1 MTAATTRTRI
11 AGHPAKC
18 SCTGCFTRLSRYR
31 KQRNLAVQRGT
42 WSHPVPIA
50 DVAARLDGL
59 LQAGWTTSQIAA
71 AAQLS
76 AVYVRILARLSSKPQ
91 PATVQAKTARA
102 IAALGPEMRFSPAVP
117 DTVFVNSVGSIRR
130 LQSLAAIGWPQTEL
144 CQRLGLASAPMLLP
158 TSPIL
163 AGRARAIAEVYRQL
177 WNVPG
182 PSNSAAIRAR
192 NNGAV
197 PPTAWDDDTIDD
209 PRAQP
214 YGAADPSNPRAGGTG
229 SSDYTVGEV
238 EFLAAAGETTENIA
252 KRLHIS
258 AKYVEEVLRTLSK
271 SRCLA

>member
-1 MTAATTRTRI
+1 MTSTTTRTRI

-42 WSHPVPIA
+42 WAHPVPI
-50 DVAARLDGL
+50 DVVTARLTGL

-71 AAQLS
+71 AAGLS
-76 AVYVRILARLSSKPQ
+76 AVYVRSLAGLSSKAQ
-91 PATVQAKTARA
+91 PATVRPATARA
-102 IAALGPEMRFSPAVP
+102 IAALGPESRFAAAVP
-117 DTVFVNSVGSIRR
+117 DSTFVNSVGSIRR

-144 CQRLGLASAPMLLP
+144 CRRLGLASAPMLLP

-177 WNVPG
+177 WDVPG
-182 PSNSAAIRAR
+182 PSRSAAIRAR
-192 NNGAV
+192 SNGAV

-214 YGAADPSNPRAGGTG
+214 YGAADPSKPRTG
-229 SSDYTVGEV
+229 PSEYTVGEV
-238 EFLAAAGETTENIA
+238 EFLAAAGETIENIA

-258 AKYVEEVLRTLSK
+258 AKYVEEVQRTLSK